1 MEALGRK
8 FAMDTACLFF
18 GLGTVACALSDNIY
32 MLIAARG
39 LAGVSGVPL
48 CSVCTRQES
57 GWYGDRNEGLRD
69 GRFERRRD

>member
-39 LAGVSGVPL
+39 LAGVSGVLP
-48 CSVCTRQES
+48 CSVCTPGNTGGRVV
-57 GWYGDRNEGLRD
+57 GRRD
-69 GRFERRRD
+69 G